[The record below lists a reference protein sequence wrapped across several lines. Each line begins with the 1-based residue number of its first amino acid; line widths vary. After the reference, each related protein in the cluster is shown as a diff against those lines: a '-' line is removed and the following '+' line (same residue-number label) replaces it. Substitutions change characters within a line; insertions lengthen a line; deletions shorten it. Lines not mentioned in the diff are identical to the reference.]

1 MATKRT
7 PGVFRLILVLSIL
20 ALFVGCGGG
29 GGGGGEVSGEG
40 DGGGGEGDGSDLNP
54 EDKNPPAIISVTP
67 ADSVL
72 GKHDEIVICFSESMD
87 TDSLVLG
94 EALQVKAAL
103 LSGLRQALQTTP

>member
-29 GGGGGEVSGEG
+29 G
-40 DGGGGEGDGSDLNP
+40 GGGGEGDGSDLNP

-94 EALQVKAAL
+94 
-103 LSGLRQALQTTP
+103 